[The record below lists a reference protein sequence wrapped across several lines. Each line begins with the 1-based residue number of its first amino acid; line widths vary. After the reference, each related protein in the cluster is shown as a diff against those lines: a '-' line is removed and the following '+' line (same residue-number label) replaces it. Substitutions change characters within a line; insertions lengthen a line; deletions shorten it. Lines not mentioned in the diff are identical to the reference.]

1 MSVKGL
7 LEDLVPKKKMEFAPV
22 QDDDDELS
30 EYIKD
35 DPLNND
41 DQWDL
46 KDASN
51 IDGDK
56 LDAFWTEALKDLGPL
71 EAEQDDQV

>member
-30 EYIKD
+30 EFIKS
-35 DPLNND
+35 DPLAHDNT
-41 DQWDL
+41 WDL
-46 KDASN
+46 TDASH

-71 EAEQDDQV
+71 ESEQDDEL